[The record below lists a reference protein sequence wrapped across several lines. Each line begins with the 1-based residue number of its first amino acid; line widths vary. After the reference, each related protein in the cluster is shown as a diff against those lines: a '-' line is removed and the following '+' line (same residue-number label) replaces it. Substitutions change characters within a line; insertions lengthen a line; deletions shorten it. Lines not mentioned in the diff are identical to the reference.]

1 MLLEKTKRKINTM
14 GLSET
19 HLYEGIPDEIVDIDG
34 NFFLGSD
41 RKAGWGGAVGCYI
54 KKGMVWQRGRELKK
68 ENIEAIWIEVYF
80 KHSKSLLLCNVYRS
94 HDNSKYLDS
103 NFEAYFD
110 KMLSESVRECSRG
123 QRNIFTWRHKC

>member
-1 MLLEKTKRKINTM
+1 MKLSTLMEIFFWDPIGKLAGEVLLDAT
-14 GLSET
+14 S
-19 HLYEGIPDEIVDIDG
+19 
-34 NFFLGSD
+34 
-41 RKAGWGGAVGCYI
+41 